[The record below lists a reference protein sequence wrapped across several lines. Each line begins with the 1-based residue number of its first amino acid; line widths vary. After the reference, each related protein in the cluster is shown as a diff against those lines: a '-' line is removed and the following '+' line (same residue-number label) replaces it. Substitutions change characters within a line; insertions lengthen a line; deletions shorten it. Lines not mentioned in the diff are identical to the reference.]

1 MSFDCEVT
9 QQTFRQ
15 MGLDFAKIF
24 GQQLTKQPAKQAQQS
39 IFDDEEEEQEIDP
52 NVFADE
58 SDDPY
63 WYDDDGSIYSQD

>member
-15 MGLDFAKIF
+15 MGLDFAKVF
-24 GQQLTKQPAKQAQQS
+24 GQQLAKQPVKQAQQA
-39 IFDDEEEEQEIDP
+39 IFDEDDEDEIDP
-52 NVFADE
+52 NEFDDE
-58 SDDPY
+58 SDDPF